1 MSAYDNDPR
10 VTTHGG
16 RIYEIELEGAPF
28 GVVQPCE
35 ESFMFEAF
43 TWADNPIKQEF
54 RSTDE
59 AIHSLIG
66 DPQ

>member
-1 MSAYDNDPR
+1 
-10 VTTHGG
+10 
-16 RIYEIELEGAPF
+16 
-28 GVVQPCE
+28 
-35 ESFMFEAF
+35 MFEAF